1 MHVLQIS
8 WEYPPHIVGGLGRH
22 VADLVPALTEH
33 DVIVTVL
40 TPQLRGG
47 DIFERHENLT
57 ICRVAVP
64 QFDTDDFPTFVAHTG
79 RHLEQAAH
87 ALFPGGRP
95 DLIHVHDWLTAEAG
109 IALKHHW
116 RIPLIA
122 TIHATERGRGRG
134 ALNGHR
140 AQQINDL
147 EWRLTYEAWRVI
159 VCSHFMAH
167 QIREYFTTPAD
178 KIDVISNGVHL
189 PPPPFATPAEWVA
202 FRRRFTADTEAL
214 VIFVGR
220 LVYEKGVHILL
231 EAWPQV
237 VAEMPARLVIAGTGS
252 ALDELKARA
261 ATLGTTVEFL
271 GYISDE
277 DRNRLYA
284 VGDIA
289 VFPSLYEPFGI
300 VALEA
305 FAAGC
310 PVIVSNTGGLAEVVQ
325 HELNGLVVPVGD
337 VGALA
342 HALLNSLRSPA
353 ESRLRAARGA
363 ALARAYYTWSRIAG
377 EVKAVYDRVWTE
389 WKAGSWGK
397 EIIRRA

>member
-1 MHVLQIS
+1 MHVLQVS

-22 VADLVPALTEH
+22 VADLAPALAEH
-33 DVIVTVL
+33 GVTVTVL

-47 DIFERHENLT
+47 ESLEHRAGVHV
-57 ICRVAVP
+57 CRVAIP
-64 QFDTDDFPTFVAHTG
+64 TLDTDDFPGFVHHAG
-79 RHLEQAAH
+79 RQLEHAAH

-95 DLIHVHDWLTAEAG
+95 DLIHVHDWLTAETG

-116 RIPLIA
+116 RVPLIA

-134 ALNGHR
+134 EVNGWQSQR
-140 AQQINDL
+140 INDL

-159 VCSHFMAH
+159 VCSHFMAR
-167 QIREYFTTPAD
+167 QIRDYFTTPAD

-189 PPPPFATPAEWVA
+189 PPQPFETPADWVA
-202 FRRRFTADTEAL
+202 FRRRFAADDEAL

-220 LVYEKGVHILL
+220 IVYEKGIHVLID
-231 EAWPQV
+231 AWPRV
-237 VAEMPARLVIAGTGS
+237 VAELPARLVIAGTGS
-252 ALDELKARA
+252 AFDEIRARA
-261 ATLGTTVEFL
+261 ATIETPIEFL
-271 GYISDE
+271 GFISDE

-284 VGDIA
+284 VADVA

-310 PVIVSNTGGLAEVVQ
+310 PVIVSDAGGLAEVVQ
-325 HELNGLVVPVGD
+325 HELNGLVVPAGD
-337 VGALA
+337 AYALA
-342 HALLNSLRSPA
+342 QALVTSLRHPA
-353 ESRLRAARGA
+353 ESRLRAARGS
-363 ALARAYYTWSRIAG
+363 ALARAYYTWNRIAG

-389 WKAGSWGK
+389 WKAGAWGK
-397 EIIRRA
+397 EIMRRA

>member
-1 MHVLQIS
+1 MHILQIS

-22 VADLVPALTEH
+22 VADLAPALTDHE
-33 DVIVTVL
+33 VTVTVI

-47 DIFERHENLT
+47 ETFEHQHNLT
-57 ICRVAVP
+57 VCRVAIP
-64 QFDTDDFPTFVAHTG
+64 LFDTDDFPSFVRHAG
-79 RHLEQAAH
+79 RQLEHAAH

-95 DLIHVHDWLTAEAG
+95 DLIHVHDWLTAEVG

-116 RIPLIA
+116 RVPLIA

-134 ALNGHR
+134 DINGHR
-140 AQQINDL
+140 SQQINDL

-159 VCSHFMAH
+159 VCSHFMAR
-167 QIREYFTTPAD
+167 QIRDYFATPPD
-178 KIDVISNGVHL
+178 KIDVISNGVHI
-189 PPPPFATPAEWVA
+189 PPQPFATPADWVA
-202 FRRRFTADTEAL
+202 FRRRFAADNEAL

-231 EAWPQV
+231 EAWPRV
-237 VAEMPARLVIAGTGS
+237 LAEMPARLVIAGTGS
-252 ALDELKARA
+252 LLDDLKRRAVEL
-261 ATLGTTVEFL
+261 GIPVEFL
-271 GYISDE
+271 GFISDE

-284 VGDIA
+284 VGDVA

-310 PVIVSNTGGLAEVVQ
+310 PVIVSDAGGLAEVVQ
-325 HELNGLVVPVGD
+325 HELNGLVAPAGD
-337 VGALA
+337 AVALA
-342 HALLNSLRSPA
+342 NALLTSLHAPA

-363 ALARAYYTWSRIAG
+363 ALARAYYTWNRIAG

-389 WKAGSWGK
+389 WKAGAWGK
-397 EIIRRA
+397 EIMRRA

>member
-202 FRRRFTADTEAL
+202 FRRRFAADTEAL

-237 VAEMPARLVIAGTGS
+237 VAEMPAQLVIAGTGS

-325 HELNGLVVPVGD
+325 HELNGLVVPAGD

-397 EIIRRA
+397 EIMRRA

>member
-1 MHVLQIS
+1 MHILQIS

-22 VADLVPALTEH
+22 VADLAPALTDHEVH
-33 DVIVTVL
+33 VTVI

-47 DIFERHENLT
+47 EPFERLHNLT
-57 ICRVAVP
+57 ICRVAISP
-64 QFDTDDFPTFVAHTG
+64 FDTDDFPGFVHHAG
-79 RHLEQAAH
+79 RHLEHAAH

-116 RIPLIA
+116 RVPLIA
-122 TIHATERGRGRG
+122 TIHATERGRSQGDI
-134 ALNGHR
+134 NGYR
-140 AQQINDL
+140 SQQINDL

-159 VCSHFMAH
+159 VCSHFMAR
-167 QIREYFTTPAD
+167 QVRDYFTTPPD
-178 KIDVISNGVHL
+178 KIDVISNGVHI
-189 PPPPFATPAEWVA
+189 PPQPFATPADWVA
-202 FRRRFTADTEAL
+202 FRRRFAADNESL

-231 EAWPQV
+231 EAWQRV
-237 VAEMPARLVIAGTGS
+237 LAEMPARLVIAGTGS
-252 ALDELKARA
+252 LLDELKGRA
-261 ATLGTTVEFL
+261 AEMGIPVEFL
-271 GYISDE
+271 GFISDE

-284 VGDIA
+284 VGDLA

-310 PVIVSNTGGLAEVVQ
+310 PVIVSDAGGLAEVVQ
-325 HELNGLVVPVGD
+325 HELNGLVVPAGD
-337 VGALA
+337 AVALA
-342 HALLNSLRSPA
+342 NALLASLHAPA

-363 ALARAYYTWSRIAG
+363 ALARAYYTWNRIAG

-389 WKAGSWGK
+389 WKAGAWGK
-397 EIIRRA
+397 EIMRRA

>member
-1 MHVLQIS
+1 MHILQIS

-22 VADLVPALTEH
+22 VADLAPALIDHE
-33 DVIVTVL
+33 VTVTVM

-47 DIFERHENLT
+47 ETFERQHNLT
-57 ICRVAVP
+57 ICRVAIP
-64 QFDTDDFPTFVAHTG
+64 PFDTDDFPSFVRHAG
-79 RHLEQAAH
+79 RHLEHAAH

-95 DLIHVHDWLTAEAG
+95 DLIHVHDWLTAEVG

-116 RIPLIA
+116 RVPLIA

-134 ALNGHR
+134 DLNGHQS
-140 AQQINDL
+140 QQINDL

-159 VCSHFMAH
+159 VCSHFMAR
-167 QIREYFTTPAD
+167 QIREYFATPPD
-178 KIDVISNGVHL
+178 KIDVISNGVHI
-189 PPPPFATPAEWVA
+189 PPQPFATPADWVA
-202 FRRRFTADTEAL
+202 FRRRFAADNEAL

-231 EAWPQV
+231 EAWPRV
-237 VAEMPARLVIAGTGS
+237 VAELPARLVIAGAGS
-252 ALDELKARA
+252 ASDDLRLRA
-261 ATLGTTVEFL
+261 AELGVSVEFL
-271 GYISDE
+271 GFISDE

-284 VGDIA
+284 VGDVA

-310 PVIVSNTGGLAEVVQ
+310 PVIVSDAGGLAEVVQ
-325 HELNGLVVPVGD
+325 HELNGLVVPAGD
-337 VGALA
+337 AVALA
-342 HALLNSLRSPA
+342 NALLASLHAPA

-363 ALARAYYTWSRIAG
+363 ALARAYYTWNRIAG

-389 WKAGSWGK
+389 WKAGAWGK
-397 EIIRRA
+397 EIMRRA

>member
-1 MHVLQIS
+1 MHILQIS

-22 VADLVPALTEH
+22 VADLAPALTDHEVH
-33 DVIVTVL
+33 VTVI

-47 DIFERHENLT
+47 EPFERLHNLT
-57 ICRVAVP
+57 ICRVAISP
-64 QFDTDDFPTFVAHTG
+64 FDTDDFPSFVHHAG
-79 RHLEQAAH
+79 RHLEHAAH

-116 RIPLIA
+116 RVPLIA

-134 ALNGHR
+134 DINGHR
-140 AQQINDL
+140 SQQINDL

-159 VCSHFMAH
+159 VCSHFMAR
-167 QIREYFTTPAD
+167 QVRDYFTTPPD
-178 KIDVISNGVHL
+178 KIDVISNGVHI
-189 PPPPFATPAEWVA
+189 PPQPFATPADWVA
-202 FRRRFTADTEAL
+202 FRRRFAADNESL

-231 EAWPQV
+231 EAWQRV
-237 VAEMPARLVIAGTGS
+237 LAEMPARLVIAGTGS
-252 ALDELKARA
+252 LLDELKGRA
-261 ATLGTTVEFL
+261 AEMGIPVEFL
-271 GYISDE
+271 GFISDE

-284 VGDIA
+284 VGDLA

-310 PVIVSNTGGLAEVVQ
+310 PVIVSDAGGLAEVVQ
-325 HELNGLVVPVGD
+325 HELNGLVVPAGD
-337 VGALA
+337 AVALA
-342 HALLNSLRSPA
+342 NALLASLHAPV

-363 ALARAYYTWSRIAG
+363 ALARAYYTWNRIAG

-389 WKAGSWGK
+389 WKAGAWGK
-397 EIIRRA
+397 EIMRRA

>member
-1 MHVLQIS
+1 MHILQIS

-22 VADLVPALTEH
+22 VADLAPALIDHE
-33 DVIVTVL
+33 VTVTVM

-47 DIFERHENLT
+47 ETFERQHNLT
-57 ICRVAVP
+57 ICRVAIP
-64 QFDTDDFPTFVAHTG
+64 PFDTDDFPSFVRHAG
-79 RHLEQAAH
+79 RHLEHAAH

-95 DLIHVHDWLTAEAG
+95 DLIHVHDWLTAEVG

-116 RIPLIA
+116 RVPLIA

-134 ALNGHR
+134 DLNGHQS
-140 AQQINDL
+140 QQINDL

-159 VCSHFMAH
+159 VCSHFMAR
-167 QIREYFTTPAD
+167 QIREYFATPPD
-178 KIDVISNGVHL
+178 KIDVISNGVHI
-189 PPPPFATPAEWVA
+189 PPQPFATPADWVA
-202 FRRRFTADTEAL
+202 FRRRFAADNEAL

-231 EAWPQV
+231 EAWPRV
-237 VAEMPARLVIAGTGS
+237 VAELPARLVIAGAGS
-252 ALDELKARA
+252 ASDDLRLRA
-261 ATLGTTVEFL
+261 AELGVSVEFL
-271 GYISDE
+271 GFISDE

-284 VGDIA
+284 VGDVA

-310 PVIVSNTGGLAEVVQ
+310 PVIVSDAGGLAEVVQ
-325 HELNGLVVPVGD
+325 HELNGLVVPAGD
-337 VGALA
+337 AVALA
-342 HALLNSLRSPA
+342 NALLASLHAPA
-353 ESRLRAARGA
+353 ESRLRAARGG
-363 ALARAYYTWSRIAG
+363 ALARAYYTWNRIAG

-389 WKAGSWGK
+389 WKAGAWGK
-397 EIIRRA
+397 EIMRRA